1 MITSHMLKEQVFDIY
16 LKGQDNQD
24 KLTQKVGQL
33 TWTNSTIK
41 TNLYNYAAYPSI
53 FKICNI
59 IINFILTVS
68 VR

>member
-33 TWTNSTIK
+33 T
-41 TNLYNYAAYPSI
+41 
-53 FKICNI
+53 
-59 IINFILTVS
+59 
-68 VR
+68 